1 MTKLRKTIPIPSE
14 SAAQWTALSAKS
26 KRPGGRT
33 FSFVPVGLKASENVK
48 TSPRG
53 PLAQIRLRQPN
64 AQRSG
69 WPLAGQR
76 DKHSQVGQLFQ
87 GQRVVCSS
95 LCLNYIGF
103 LTCFAVGASGD
114 ASPAGVLTSEDSR
127 SPERGQG
134 NSQQKHAHR
143 RRFRHYRDNPIR
155 RIGCDQRSTR
165 RVIESCYDLN
175 IGCVFRP
182 G

>member
-26 KRPGGRT
+26 KAAGRT
-33 FSFVPVGLKASENVK
+33 NILTRPCGLKASENVK

-87 GQRVVCSS
+87 VQVEDCSS
-95 LCLNYIGF
+95 LRLSYIGY
-103 LTCFAVGASGD
+103 LA
-114 ASPAGVLTSEDSR
+114 
-127 SPERGQG
+127 
-134 NSQQKHAHR
+134 
-143 RRFRHYRDNPIR
+143 
-155 RIGCDQRSTR
+155 
-165 RVIESCYDLN
+165 
-175 IGCVFRP
+175 
-182 G
+182 

>member
-48 TSPRG
+48 TSPGG

-87 GQRVVCSS
+87 GQRADCSR
-95 LCLNYIGF
+95 LRINYIGF
-103 LTCFAVGASGD
+103 LALICRSRRAAM
-114 ASPAGVLTSEDSR
+114 PAGAEGRSEAFPSSATR
-127 SPERGQG
+127 QSNP
-134 NSQQKHAHR
+134 QQK
-143 RRFRHYRDNPIR
+143 
-155 RIGCDQRSTR
+155 
-165 RVIESCYDLN
+165 
-175 IGCVFRP
+175 
-182 G
+182 